1 MDPQSLTN
9 TLISPQGEPI
19 AEVEVVLNY
28 EGGRFIQVNVKA
40 LQAGNDNCLTRTM
53 NWRQTPPRELPLK
66 EWSQVVT
73 RNPAT
78 LALAHLLLDSE
89 ELNRAAGHCVFV
101 DYVAKIIAA
110 IDALWD

>member
-1 MDPQSLTN
+1 
-9 TLISPQGEPI
+9 
-19 AEVEVVLNY
+19 
-28 EGGRFIQVNVKA
+28 
-40 LQAGNDNCLTRTM
+40 
-53 NWRQTPPRELPLK
+53 LK